1 MNKYYLDIY
10 TYLLLILYLLYKMCF
25 SETALTVKLLTLCES
40 YYNKNRWKMGILSN
54 LPPRHNLFQISMS
67 LYYDQMV

>member
-1 MNKYYLDIY
+1 
-10 TYLLLILYLLYKMCF
+10 MCF
-25 SETALTVKLLTLCES
+25 SETALTFKLLTLCES